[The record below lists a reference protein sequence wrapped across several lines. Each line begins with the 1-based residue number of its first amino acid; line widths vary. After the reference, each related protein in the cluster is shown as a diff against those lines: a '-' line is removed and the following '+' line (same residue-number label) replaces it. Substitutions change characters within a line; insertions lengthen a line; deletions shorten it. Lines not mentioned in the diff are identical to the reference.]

1 MLVPV
6 RDNEAARSPRR
17 PGRDR
22 SESVSQ
28 GYAHWSKCVWG
39 RNRLCIDPIGFHG
52 LSTRK
57 WSRRPQ
63 VSCQVRM
70 GCHASLMALPFS
82 AALLSTA
89 HLLYEEQPA
98 LQAAPHGG
106 GVTGYKMFTSAGLTV
121 ARSSVRIPPP
131 LCYSERRPWAR
142 RPGPR
147 SFLHPANVLA
157 AVPGGLMSAGAS
169 IRIVPPLVSPEDARG
184 RFQGLSCWRGS
195 NPRPQPPESR
205 ASEVSR
211 GAMAYEWPWGSSP
224 RPAKYPE
231 GNSTPASEASQRE
244 TGRPADGKRPLH
256 RTEV

>member
-106 GVTGYKMFTSAGLTV
+106 GVTGSELFTSAGSIQ
-121 ARSSVRIPPP
+121 R
-131 LCYSERRPWAR
+131 
-142 RPGPR
+142 
-147 SFLHPANVLA
+147 LA
-157 AVPGGLMSAGAS
+157 
-169 IRIVPPLVSPEDARG
+169 
-184 RFQGLSCWRGS
+184 GS
-195 NPRPQPPESR
+195 NPAPAMLLGTQALGSTPR
-205 ASEVSR
+205 ASFVSASGKR
-211 GAMAYEWPWGSSP
+211 PGSGSGWPDVRRVEHSD
-224 RPAKYPE
+224 R
-231 GNSTPASEASQRE
+231 TPASK
-244 TGRPADGKRPLH
+244 P
-256 RTEV
+256 